1 MSLVTDHIKK
11 RIRAKKR
18 GWIFIP
24 KDFLDLG
31 PRTAVDQAL
40 SRLAKQGMIRR
51 LDRGLYDYPRQHKIL
66 GLLSPDMD
74 KLAQAITAKAG
85 DKVFPSGAIAAN
97 LLGLSTQ
104 VPAKPLYMT
113 NGPSRTK
120 QIGGRSIVFKHARV
134 PLLDRL
140 SSKGNSI
147 LQALSYLGKS
157 NIDDQV
163 IHHCAKL
170 LDNQD
175 IKGLINSAPQL
186 PGWLADTILRVQ
198 QHHHGSLL
206 KQG

>member
-1 MSLVTDHIKK
+1 MNLVTAHIKK

-18 GWIFIP
+18 GWIFTP

-51 LDRGLYDYPRQHKIL
+51 LDRGFYDYPRQHKVL

-74 KLAQAITAKAG
+74 KLAQAITAKTG
-85 DKVFPSGAIAAN
+85 DKVFPSGAVTAN

-104 VPAKPLYMT
+104 VPAKPLYLT
-113 NGPSRTK
+113 NGPSRTM
-120 QIGGRSIVFKHARV
+120 QVGGRSIVFKHACV

-140 SSKGNSI
+140 SSKANAV
-147 LQALSYLGKS
+147 LQSLSYLGKS

-163 IHHCAKL
+163 IHHCTKL
-170 LDNQD
+170 LDSQD
-175 IKGLINSAPQL
+175 IKGLINATPQL
-186 PGWLADTILRVQ
+186 PGWLADTVLRIQRHYHESV
-198 QHHHGSLL
+198 L